1 MSRVSTMRPVG
12 PGTRRL
18 FAAVVAAQ
26 SVIVVTGGL
35 VRLTG
40 SGLGCPTWP
49 ECAPGSY
56 VPTVEQAE
64 GVHSY
69 IEFGNRLLTFVLTA
83 VVIAAVVAA
92 WRHRPRRSDLLA
104 LAGLQ
109 LVGVAAQAALG
120 GITVL
125 TGLNPATVAAHFLL
139 SMILIAGAVVLLE
152 VSGRGRDRRRSVRA
166 LGGDDRP
173 GSSGVAEVAPVL
185 GAESTSDTVSPVR
198 TEIRWLGVVLLV
210 VAALVLV
217 MGTIVTGS
225 GPHSGDAE
233 QPARLDVDPQTVS
246 WLHADLVFLLLGL
259 SVAMVLALRLTDAPM
274 SLRRRAAAVL
284 AVLLAQGAVGYL
296 QYFTG
301 VPAALVALH
310 MVGACLVVITT
321 VRLLLA
327 LRPAAAPTVA
337 PTELAATAS

>member
-233 QPARLDVDPQTVS
+233 QPARLGVDPQTVS

>member
-12 PGTRRL
+12 PVTRRL
-18 FAAVVAAQ
+18 FAAVVVAQ

-83 VVIAAVVAA
+83 IVIAAVVAA
-92 WRHRPRRSDLLA
+92 WRHRPRRFDVLV

-109 LVGVAAQAALG
+109 LLGVAAQAALG

-152 VSGRGRDRRRSVRA
+152 VSGRGRERRKSVCA
-166 LGGDDRP
+166 LGGDGRT
-173 GSSGVAEVAPVL
+173 GSSGVAEVAPVF

-225 GPHSGDAE
+225 GPHSGDAV
-233 QPARLDVDPQTVS
+233 QPARLGVDPQTVS

-284 AVLLAQGAVGYL
+284 AVILAQGAVGYL

-301 VPAALVALH
+301 VPAALVAVH

-337 PTELAATAS
+337 PTELAAAAS